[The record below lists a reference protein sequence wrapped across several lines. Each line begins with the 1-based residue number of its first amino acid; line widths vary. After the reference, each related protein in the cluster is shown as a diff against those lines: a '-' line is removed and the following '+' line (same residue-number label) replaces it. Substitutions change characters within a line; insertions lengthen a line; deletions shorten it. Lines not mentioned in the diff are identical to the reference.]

1 MRGVGINWGVTM
13 GLNVIKMDSK
23 GRISIPFFLRN
34 LLEIDYGDQLILKMN
49 EKKEITATPIAKDGN
64 TRISS
69 VNGLGKIRY
78 PCLARS
84 K

>member
-1 MRGVGINWGVTM
+1 M

-34 LLEIDYGDQLILKMN
+34 LLELDYGDQLILKMN
-49 EKKEITATPIAKDGN
+49 EKREITVTPVIKDGN
-64 TRISS
+64 LRVSS
-69 VNGLGKIRY
+69 PVGSLAKINT
-78 PCLARS
+78 CLARP

>member
-1 MRGVGINWGVTM
+1 M

-34 LLEIDYGDQLILKMN
+34 LLELDYGDQLILKMN
-49 EKKEITATPIAKDGN
+49 EKREITVTPVTKDGN
-64 TRISS
+64 LLVSS
-69 VNGLGKIRY
+69 PVGSLAKINT
-78 PCLARS
+78 CLARS